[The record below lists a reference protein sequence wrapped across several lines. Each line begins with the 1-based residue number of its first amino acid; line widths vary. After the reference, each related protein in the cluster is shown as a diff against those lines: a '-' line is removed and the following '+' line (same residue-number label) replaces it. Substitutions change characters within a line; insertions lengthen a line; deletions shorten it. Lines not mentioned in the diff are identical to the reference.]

1 LATDLGQACLFTLA
15 GEFLYGAVS
24 EFKDSGIT
32 GENVRNVKR
41 LRKQAKRHLEKHGEA
56 AGRLR
61 KDKKP
66 RLGEPRGLGGGV
78 PDSGS
83 RSGYEPPVADGR
95 RQTADG
101 RRQTADG
108 RRQTADGRRE
118 AGGGPLA
125 AVKRRLRLPAG
136 PD

>member
-1 LATDLGQACLFTLA
+1 LATDLGQAYLFTLA

-32 GENVRNVKR
+32 GENARNAKR

-61 KDKKP
+61 KDKKT
-66 RLGEPRGLGGGV
+66 RLEEMRGLGGGV
-78 PDSGS
+78 PDTGS
-83 RSGYEPPVADGR
+83 RFGYEPPPAADGS
-95 RQTADG
+95 
-101 RRQTADG
+101 
-108 RRQTADGRRE
+108 RE
-118 AGGGPLA
+118 AAG
-125 AVKRRLRLPAG
+125 RLRLPAG